1 MSNNIAYDLK
11 KQYLQNPSPLL
22 MRKIWKTYYDD
33 RAALAD
39 SSLKVALL
47 SSFTIENWGP
57 YIEVQ
62 GAIDGIPIEAKTG
75 SYGQFRQ
82 DAYDPQSWLSSFG
95 PDAIIVAVEGNS
107 LLGSAAYGVADL
119 SIQQTTEIFYKA
131 SKEMG
136 ELILHLVKAFP
147 KSTVLVNNF
156 IVPTTS
162 TFGILENKVSRGLP
176 SQYGRVNETLNLS
189 AMEIPNAY
197 VVDIDNLASSWGKQN
212 VFDAR
217 MKYMADMP
225 FAESFLPHLAGLYGR
240 YFRALRGKIRKCLV
254 LDLDNTLWGGI
265 VGEDGFDGIK
275 LDPVKAPGSAFY
287 EFQMRILDYYHR
299 GIILAINSRNN
310 FEDAMKVLES
320 HPYMILKPHHF
331 AAMSINWE
339 DKTQNMKALASELNI
354 GLDSMVFLDDDP
366 HQCGLVESVLPEV
379 LTCLLPDDPAEYEG
393 FLASL
398 EVFDTL
404 TFSQEDSKRGEMY
417 AQERLRKDS
426 LKSESV
432 SGKTLEEFYKDLE
445 IKCVIGKASD
455 FTIPRIAQLTQRTNQ
470 FNLTTRRYT
479 EAQIKA
485 MADSDNACV
494 RWISLKDK
502 FGDLGLVGV
511 IILVETNPGDWLIDS
526 FLMSCRAL
534 GRKVELVLLYNVL
547 AELFQNGAHR
557 MTGIYSPSG
566 KNAQVLSFYED
577 VGFISVSEGHY
588 ELNSINDLKTPP
600 EWIMT
605 EFEVTEPEA

>member
-1 MSNNIAYDLK
+1 MSNKITPEQR
-11 KQYLQNPSPLL
+11 KQYFQNPSPLL

-33 RAALAD
+33 RSALAE
-39 SSLKVALL
+39 SVLKVALL
-47 SSFTIENWGP
+47 SSFTIDNWGP

-62 GAIDGIPIEAKTG
+62 GAIDGIPIEVKTG

-95 PDAIIVAVEGNS
+95 PDAIIVAVEGHS
-107 LLGSAAYGVADL
+107 LLGPAAYGVANL
-119 SIQQTTEIFYKA
+119 TVEQSTEIFDKA
-131 SKEMG
+131 VKELG
-136 ELILHLVKAFP
+136 ELVLHLAKAFP
-147 KSTVLVNNF
+147 TGLVLANNF
-156 IVPTTS
+156 VIPTTS
-162 TFGILENKVSRGLP
+162 TFGVIENKISRGLP
-176 SQYGRVNETLNLS
+176 SQYERSNELLKS
-189 AMEIPNAY
+189 MIREISNAY
-197 VVDIDNLASSWGKQN
+197 LVDIDNLASAWGKQN

-299 GIILAINSRNN
+299 GIILAVNSRNN
-310 FEDAMKVLES
+310 LEDAMKVLES

-331 AAMSINWE
+331 AAMSINWD
-339 DKTQNMKALASELNI
+339 DKTQNMKNLASELNI

-366 HQCGLVESVLPEV
+366 HQCGLMESVLPEA
-379 LTCLLPDDPAEYEG
+379 LTCLLPEDPAEYEG
-393 FLASL
+393 FLALL

-432 SGKTLEEFYKDLE
+432 SGQTLEEFYKDLQ
-445 IKCVIGKASD
+445 IKSIIGKASD
-455 FTIPRIAQLTQRTNQ
+455 FTIPRVAQLTQRTNQ
-470 FNLTTRRYT
+470 FNLTTRRYS

-485 MADSDNACV
+485 MAGSNSKCV
-494 RWISLKDK
+494 RWISLKDN

-511 IILVETNPGDWLIDS
+511 IILNETNPGDWEIDS
-526 FLMSCRAL
+526 LLMSCRAL
-534 GRKVELVLLYNVL
+534 GRQVEIVLVYNVL
-547 AELFQNGAHR
+547 TELFEKGAR
-557 MTGIYSPSG
+557 KISG
-566 KNAQVLSFYED
+566 VYLPTKKNVQVKSFYED

-588 ELNSINDLKTPP
+588 ELNSINNLKTPP
-600 EWIMT
+600 AWIKT
-605 EFEVTEPEA
+605 EFEVEEPEE